1 MYGPYT
7 SVVQQQLN
15 LPAEFWYF
23 KGDPVYRGILE
34 HTDRDQALEYLELSR
49 KKVDAKTFSELV
61 QLFEKN
67 DLYGKTIKEYLGE
80 DIGYASPSNARYLHH
95 SLLIKE
101 HFDKFQTKNIVEIGG
116 GYGGLCL
123 YLKSMSDC
131 NYYIFDLPAVML
143 LQDKYLKAH
152 GLHCNFLSFEC
163 NLPED
168 FFLVS
173 NYCYSEIRDKSIREK
188 YKTVIEKS
196 VGGFMLW
203 NAEATGNDVTLSET
217 FKDRKIEVCPETPL
231 TGRNNVE
238 IYY

>member
-7 SVVQQQLN
+7 SVVKQQLS
-15 LPAEFWYF
+15 LPPELWYF
-23 KGDPVYRGILE
+23 KRDPTYRGILE
-34 HTDRDQALEYLELSR
+34 HTEKNQALEYLNLS
-49 KKVDAKTFSELV
+49 KQKVDAKTFSELV

-67 DLYGKTIKEYLGE
+67 DLYGTTIKEDLGE

-101 HFDKFQTKNIVEIGG
+101 HYNKFQTKNIVEIGG

-123 YLKSMSDC
+123 FLKSTLDC

-152 GLHCNFLSFEC
+152 GLHCDFLSFES
-163 NLPED
+163 NLPEE

-173 NYCYSEIRDKSIREK
+173 NYGYSEIRDTTIREK
-188 YKTVIEKS
+188 YKNVIDKS

-217 FKDRKIEVCPETPL
+217 FKDRNIEVRSETPL
-231 TGRNNVE
+231 TGKNNVE